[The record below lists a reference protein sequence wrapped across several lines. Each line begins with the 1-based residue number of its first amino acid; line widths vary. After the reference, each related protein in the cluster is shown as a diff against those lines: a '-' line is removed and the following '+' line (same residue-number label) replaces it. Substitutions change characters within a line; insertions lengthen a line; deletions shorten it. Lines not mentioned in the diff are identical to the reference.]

1 MSIEVVNGY
10 VCKSCCDVALAKKGV
25 DPAHPKDD
33 PANSSYDP
41 KIAAA
46 DKAKAAGVAAPPPAV
61 VFGGQLA
68 GLNKATAVID
78 PNGTPTSTQG
88 GYTPGKLASLTA

>member
-1 MSIEVVNGY
+1 MSPWPEQG
-10 VCKSCCDVALAKKGV
+10 CV

-33 PANSSYDP
+33 PANPSYDP

-46 DKAKAAGVAAPPPAV
+46 DKAKASGAVAPPPAV

-68 GLNKATAVID
+68 GLNSATPVSDSTAS
-78 PNGTPTSTQG
+78 PMTSTQG
-88 GYTPGKLASLTA
+88 GYTPGKLVSLTA